1 MGANGAG
8 GVDLGGGGAGF
19 NPAAM
24 MAGMAV
30 GGAVGQNIAGT
41 MNNMMNGNEPTTKR
55 CNATAGRYGSS
66 SNSNSLFPYCNKRAD
81 NWPYDIG
88 TLSQMVVAGTFTKQS
103 LVWKQGM
110 ANWMVAETVPEL
122 QALFGTVPPAPPIP
136 PVPQPE

>member
-1 MGANGAG
+1 
-8 GVDLGGGGAGF
+8 
-19 NPAAM
+19 
-24 MAGMAV
+24 
-30 GGAVGQNIAGT
+30 
-41 MNNMMNGNEPTTKR
+41 MMNGMNQPQSGAMPPQAGMVPPPIPTVSFHIAINGQT
-55 CNATAGRYGSS
+55 TG
-66 SNSNSLFPYCNKRAD
+66 
-81 NWPYDIG
+81 PYDIG